1 MFSGCG
7 ISLIT
12 SLLNNSYSMAFQ
24 DELTGL
30 LGRRAL
36 NDRMKGLGRQYVIAM
51 IDVDHFKKFNDTYGH
66 DTGDDVLKMVSKKIG
81 DVGGGGIAYRY
92 GGEEFCVLFPGK
104 IADDCIPFLELIRK
118 RVENHKMIVK
128 NVKHRPKSAETG
140 HKRRGRRAGSCTEIT
155 VSVTISIGVAER
167 NENLNRTDE
176 VLKAADSA
184 LYIAKHDG
192 RSCLSISEA

>member
-1 MFSGCG
+1 
-7 ISLIT
+7 
-12 SLLNNSYSMAFQ
+12 MAFQ

-128 NVKHRPKSAETG
+128 NVKQRPKSAETG

-192 RSCLSISEA
+192 RSCLRISEA